1 MSISSSAVLVELNV
15 STWGASKLD
24 RDVADGV
31 NRNNNASN
39 DASKVY
45 KNLAA
50 GTTLVNDIS
59 KYAARIR
66 LYHNEMTLP
75 WSNKGARILP
85 VASVLEYKQNMNQ
98 FRTQYEAMCNNLY
111 TQYANL
117 VSTAQANLGALYKA
131 SDYPDV
137 EDIKSKYGLRLVFS
151 PLPEAGDFRLDT
163 ANEDMAALRE
173 EMAASYEADFQDRLA
188 KAVRE
193 PWDRLHDELRA
204 LSNKLHDVEGDET
217 KKRYHDSLIT
227 NPQQL
232 CSLLTKLN
240 ITNDPQLEEARRDLE
255 RALVGVE
262 IEDIKEYGHV
272 RSDVKAKVDAIIGK
286 FNW

>member
-50 GTTLVNDIS
+50 GTSVVNDIS

-85 VASVLEYKQNMNQ
+85 VASVLEYKQNMNL
-98 FRTQYEAMCNNLY
+98 FRTQYEAMCNKLY
-111 TQYANL
+111 AEYANL
-117 VSTAQANLGALYKA
+117 VATAQQNLGALYKA

-204 LSNKLHDVEGDET
+204 LST
-217 KKRYHDSLIT
+217 KIG
-227 NPQQL
+227 
-232 CSLLTKLN
+232 
-240 ITNDPQLEEARRDLE
+240 
-255 RALVGVE
+255 RA
-262 IEDIKEYGHV
+262 HV
-272 RSDVKAKVDAIIGK
+272 
-286 FNW
+286 